1 MQQDAKSSTNPT
13 WAFDTQGVR
22 DVHMP
27 ADITEM
33 WWDVSHNSSIIMEG
47 YRIFRKD
54 RQLGKYVA
62 TLCVTDQMKHMELC
76 LRSRR

>member
-1 MQQDAKSSTNPT
+1 MPRVQPT
-13 WAFDTQGVR
+13 PPGLLTPKELR

-33 WWDVSHNSSIIMEG
+33 WWDVSHNWSIIMEG

-54 RQLGKYVA
+54 RQWRRCVA